1 MKHVLFYLLP
11 SAMSEK
17 LHLISTQ
24 DTKQFTTSI
33 VDIIRDDLQ
42 DAVSHEHVDY
52 DEFAN
57 GEVKV
62 RLDQSVRGRH
72 VYVIGDVNGNQKVKD
87 FQIKYNDRLM
97 QILLLMQCA
106 SNHGAKTVNV
116 IPTCFPYSRQ
126 DKPIQ

>member
-1 MKHVLFYLLP
+1 
-11 SAMSEK
+11 MSEK
-17 LHLISTQ
+17 LHIISTQ
-24 DTKQFTTSI
+24 DTKQLTASI
-33 VDIIRDDLQ
+33 VDIIKDDLQ
-42 DAVSHEHVDY
+42 DVVSYEHSEY

-62 RLDQSVRGRH
+62 RLDQSVRGKH
-72 VYVIGDVNGNQKVKD
+72 VYVIGDVNGKQQVKD
-87 FQIKYNDRLM
+87 FCIKYNDRLM

-126 DKPIQ
+126 DKPVQ